1 MNILDENI
9 PRNQRELLISWRVP
23 IRQIGYDAGRKGIQ
37 DDEIIPLLHQL
48 RRPTFFT
55 RDSDF
60 FDRRLCHQRYCL
72 VHLDIDKYEV
82 ALFIRRVL
90 RNPDLDTQAKRMGAI
105 IRVSHRGLAMYRDR
119 TGKLTFL
126 DWSQQ
131 P

>member
-9 PRNQRELLISWRVP
+9 PKNQRELLISWRVS
-23 IRQIGYDAGRKGIQ
+23 IRQIGYDTGRKGIQ

-72 VHLDIDKYEV
+72 VYMAVDKYE
-82 ALFIRRVL
+82 ASLFVRRVL
-90 RNPDLDTQAKRMGAI
+90 HHPELDTQAKRMGMV
-105 IRVSHRGLAMYRDR
+105 IRVSSRGLSLYRLR

-126 DWSQQ
+126 DW
-131 P
+131 PE

>member
-9 PRNQRELLISWRVP
+9 PRNQRELLISWRVS
-23 IRQIGYDAGRKGIQ
+23 IRQIGYDTGRKGIQ

-72 VHLDIDKYEV
+72 VFMDVDKYDV
-82 ALFIRRVL
+82 ALFVRRVL
-90 RNPDLDTQAKRMGAI
+90 RHPELDTQAKRMGAV
-105 IRVSHRGLAMYRDR
+105 IRVSHRGLSLYRNQ
-119 TGKLTFL
+119 TGWLASL
-126 DWSQQ
+126 DW
-131 P
+131 PK

>member
-9 PRNQRELLISWRVP
+9 PRNQRELLLSWRVP
-23 IRQIGYDAGRKGIQ
+23 IRQIGYDTGRKGIQ

-72 VHLDIDKYEV
+72 VYMDVDKYEA
-82 ALFIRRVL
+82 ALFVRRVL
-90 RNPDLDTQAKRMGAI
+90 RHPEFDTQAKRMGAV
-105 IRVSHRGLAMYRDR
+105 IRVSRRGLSLYRSH
-119 TGKLTFL
+119 TGGQTFL
-126 DWSQQ
+126 NW
-131 P
+131 PE

>member
-9 PRNQRELLISWRVP
+9 PRNQRELLLSWRVS
-23 IRQIGYDAGRKGIQ
+23 IRQIGYDTGRKGIQ

-72 VHLDIDKYEV
+72 VYMDVNKYEA
-82 ALFIRRVL
+82 ALFVRRVL
-90 RNPDLDTQAKRMGAI
+90 WHPELDTQAKRMGAV
-105 IRVSHRGLAMYRDR
+105 IRVSNRGLLLYRLH
-119 TGKLTFL
+119 TGELTSL
-126 DWSQQ
+126 DW
-131 P
+131 PK

>member
-9 PRNQRELLISWRVP
+9 PRNQRELLISWRVS
-23 IRQIGYDAGRKGIQ
+23 IRQIGYDTGRKGIQ

-72 VHLDIDKYEV
+72 VYMDVDKYE
-82 ALFIRRVL
+82 ASLFVRRVL
-90 RNPDLDTQAKRMGAI
+90 RHPKLDTQAKRMGAV
-105 IRVSHRGLAMYRDR
+105 IRVSRRGLSLYRLR
-119 TGKLTFL
+119 TGELTFL
-126 DWSQQ
+126 DWSG
-131 P
+131 